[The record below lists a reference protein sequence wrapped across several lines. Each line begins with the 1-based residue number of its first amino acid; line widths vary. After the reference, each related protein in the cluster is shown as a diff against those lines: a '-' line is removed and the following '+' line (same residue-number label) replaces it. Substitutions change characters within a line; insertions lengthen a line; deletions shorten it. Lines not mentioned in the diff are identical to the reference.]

1 MESKHL
7 DARGKGEYTYDYRND
22 TLLFKIKNREYNMS
36 IEFENLVVDIDK
48 EGFITGLR
56 IFDASQLFKLS
67 KIALNKVRSFEFN
80 TKVET
85 GDKKEKVITIQ
96 LRFVPMLR
104 NKPMIK
110 QGQNI
115 VRESF
120 SSQIKNSEVL
130 CTVA

>member
-1 MESKHL
+1 MENKHL

-22 TLLFKIKNREYNMS
+22 ILLFKIKNREYTMS

-85 GDKKEKVITIQ
+85 GAKKEKVITIQ

-110 QGQNI
+110 QGQDI

>member
-1 MESKHL
+1 MENKHL

-22 TLLFKIKNREYNMS
+22 ILLFKIKNREYAMS

-85 GDKKEKVITIQ
+85 GAKKEKVITIQ

-110 QGQNI
+110 QGQDI